1 MSTKFQ
7 NNMANSPAHAQ
18 VSNSGLSA
26 NMSRVFVKR
35 FDRVSMA
42 QWQEMAEWCYENL
55 YHGGYYEP
63 RWHHQYP
70 SFYFKDEKEYML
82 FLLKWA

>member
-1 MSTKFQ
+1 MNTKSQNSMETIRVLAPVSDSGKAVGMSK
-7 NNMANSPAHAQ
+7 
-18 VSNSGLSA
+18 
-26 NMSRVFVKR
+26 VFVKR
-35 FDRVSMA
+35 FDGVSMA
-42 QWQEMAEWCYENL
+42 RWQEMADWCYNNL

-82 FLLKWA
+82 FLLRWS